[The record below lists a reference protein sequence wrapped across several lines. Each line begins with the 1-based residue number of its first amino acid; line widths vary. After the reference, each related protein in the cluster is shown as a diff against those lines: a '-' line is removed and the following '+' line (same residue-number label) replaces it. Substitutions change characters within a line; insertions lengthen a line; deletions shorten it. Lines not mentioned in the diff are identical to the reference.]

1 MRKHYERPFGPEV
14 DLDNPETYKHLPQTI
29 EELNDRMLKNI
40 GYATCY
46 MDYWHPDIFLKEKG
60 EPDFSRHWSENE
72 INMGWPDSIIN
83 SGYYQ
88 RQRVYKLI
96 EDFTSNRRENWH
108 NLQWF
113 LEQVYMF
120 EDETENMC

>member
-1 MRKHYERPFGPEV
+1 MRKHYESPYGPEV
-14 DLDNPETYKHLPQTI
+14 DLDNPETYNHLPQTI
-29 EELNDRMLKNI
+29 NELNDRMLKNI
-40 GYATCY
+40 GYVTCY

-60 EPDFSRHWSENE
+60 EPDFSRDWTQEE
-72 INMGWPDSIIN
+72 IDFGWPDKIVN

-88 RQRVYKLI
+88 RVRVNKLI
-96 EDFTSNRRENWH
+96 EDFTSNRRENWQ